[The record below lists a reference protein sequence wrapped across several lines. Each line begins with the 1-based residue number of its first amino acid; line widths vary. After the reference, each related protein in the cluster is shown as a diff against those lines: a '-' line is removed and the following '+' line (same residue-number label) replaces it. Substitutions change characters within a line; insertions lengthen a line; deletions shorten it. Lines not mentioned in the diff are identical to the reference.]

1 MKNIIRIIGY
11 IGGYKRDAVLSVFFN
26 VLHAIFGLVQ
36 VTALIPFLNV
46 LFERTQLLGPQP
58 EFSLNVDGYLEWM
71 TYLAAKY
78 SAEYGGFKVLVGI
91 SIYGVI
97 ASFLKTAT
105 QYASLY
111 FLAPLRT
118 GVVKDIRNSVYRKIV
133 DLPLSYYSD
142 ERKGDTMARVTS
154 DVQEIQTSIVS
165 SLEAYIKNPIL
176 MVVYVSF
183 LISIS
188 SKLTLFVFLMLPI
201 SGYLIGKVGKNLR
214 KTSFRGQEKLGYLT
228 SIIEE
233 TITGLRI
240 IKAFNTEAI
249 MFRKFEKNNSI
260 FTRIITKITRKR
272 GLASPLS
279 EFLGTIVVMSIL
291 SYGGYLILSSQS
303 TSLTG
308 SNLIAYIAGFY
319 MIINP
324 AKAFSTAYYDVQKG
338 LASIDRIDKILKAD
352 IIIKDVKDAT
362 EKKNFDSKIEY
373 RNVSF
378 KYIEEPV
385 LKNIDITINKGRT
398 IALVGQSGSGKSTL
412 VDLLPRLIQLE
423 EGDILIDGISINK
436 IKIKDLRDLMGVV
449 TQQSILFNDTVLNNI
464 AFGFDNVKEEKV
476 IEAAKVANAHEF
488 IMQMPDGYQTNIGD
502 MGGKLSGGQRQRLT
516 IARAIFK
523 NPPILILDE
532 ATSALDTE
540 SERLVQEAL
549 INLMKNR
556 TSIVIAHRLSTIKHA
571 DEILVMHEGNIVE
584 RGRHDDLLLKEDGF
598 YKRLHELQM
607 T

>member
-1 MKNIIRIIGY
+1 MKNIFRILGY
-11 IGGYKRDAVLSVFFN
+11 IKGYKREAILSVILNILAALFS
-26 VLHAIFGLVQ
+26 VVQ
-36 VTALIPFLNV
+36 ITALIPFLGI
-46 LFERTQLLGPQP
+46 LFEQKLEAMAKP
-58 EFSLNVDGYLEWM
+58 EFSLSVDYYLEWM
-71 TYLAAKY
+71 KY
-78 SAEYGGFKVLVGI
+78 TSTKYTILYGPFKVLIGI
-91 SIYGVI
+91 SIYGI
-97 ASFLKTAT
+97 L
-105 QYASLY
+105 ASLLRNAAYYLSVY

-118 GVVKDIRNSVYRKIV
+118 GVVKDIRNSVYRKVV

-142 ERKGDTMARVTS
+142 ERKGDTMSRVTS

-165 SLEAYIKNPIL
+165 SLEAYIKNPIQIIIF
-176 MVVYVSF
+176 VSV
-183 LISIS
+183 LIAIS
-188 SKLTLFVFLMLPI
+188 SRLTLFVFIMLPL
-201 SGYLIGKVGKNLR
+201 SGLLIGKVGKNLR
-214 KTSFRGQEKLGYLT
+214 KTSFRGQERLGLLT

-240 IKAFNTEAI
+240 VKAFNTEEK
-249 MFRKFEKNNSI
+249 MFGKFDKNNNY
-260 FTRIITKITRKR
+260 FTRLMTRINRRR

-279 EFLGTIVVMSIL
+279 EFLGTIVMMSIL
-291 SYGGYLILSSQS
+291 IYGGYLILVTQNASIEGQD
-303 TSLTG
+303 
-308 SNLIAYIAGFY
+308 LIAYIASFY
-319 MIINP
+319 LIINP
-324 AKAFSTAYYDVQKG
+324 AKAFSTAHYNVQKG
-338 LASIDRIDKILKAD
+338 LASIDRIDKILKANVN
-352 IIIKDVKDAT
+352 IKDAKNAV
-362 EKKNFDSKIEY
+362 EKKSFDSKIVYE
-373 RNVSF
+373 NVSF
-378 KYIEEPV
+378 KYIEDLV
-385 LKNIDITINKGRT
+385 LKDIDITIGKGKT

-423 EGDILIDGISINK
+423 EGDIQIDGISINQ
-436 IKIKDLRDLMGVV
+436 IKIRDLRNLMGVV
-449 TQQSILFNDTVLNNI
+449 TQQSILFNDTVFNNI
-464 AFGFDNVKEEKV
+464 AFGYDNASEEKV

-488 IMQMPDGYQTNIGD
+488 IIQMPDGYQTNIGD
-502 MGGKLSGGQRQRLT
+502 MGGKLSGGQKQRLT